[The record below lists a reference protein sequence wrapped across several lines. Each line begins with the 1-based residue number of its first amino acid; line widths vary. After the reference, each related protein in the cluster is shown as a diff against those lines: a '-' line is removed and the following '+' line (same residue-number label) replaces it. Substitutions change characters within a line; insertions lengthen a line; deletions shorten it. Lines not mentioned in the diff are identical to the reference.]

1 MPTVEIS
8 QMKIASLIVLG
19 LHSWLAISFYVWRLL
34 LKLPKLVEVAA
45 SSLKAATSDRA
56 FVTYS
61 VLVQI
66 AYTNSIAGTAFVTYY
81 MVLKMFLQLLSKV
94 LTSSKV
100 ANTCFSFSFR

>member
-1 MPTVEIS
+1 
-8 QMKIASLIVLG
+8 MKIASLIVLG

-45 SSLKAATSDRA
+45 SSLKAATSDTDTA
-56 FVTYS
+56 FVTFN

-66 AYTNSIAGTAFVTYY
+66 SHTDSDFSTYY
-81 MVLKMFLQLLSKV
+81 WILKMFLQF

-100 ANTCFSFSFR
+100 A